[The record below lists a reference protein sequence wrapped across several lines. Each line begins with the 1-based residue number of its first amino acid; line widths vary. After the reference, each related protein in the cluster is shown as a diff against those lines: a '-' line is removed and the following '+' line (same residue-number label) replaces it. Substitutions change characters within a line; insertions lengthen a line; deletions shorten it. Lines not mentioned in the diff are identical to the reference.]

1 MTRKPQGQLIII
13 GGGLLKEGAEPIAEK
28 IAELSKKSKGPLVII
43 NAATYEPDDV
53 FEDHIEFFGR
63 FGITE
68 VEGVD
73 IRCREDAHNSEKVAK
88 CVNAGIIF
96 FTGGDQLRITSQI
109 GDSPLFTAMHDL
121 YAKGGIIAGT
131 SAGAAAMPAT
141 MIIGGPSDESSRTVD
156 ISMAPGLGLLQDTVV
171 DSHFAE
177 RGRIGRLLGA
187 VAQNPRNL
195 GLGIDESTAIVV
207 DKGESF
213 TTFGNG
219 AVYVVDGTNI
229 NYSSLSEKKTKR
241 VTSIFGVKLHIL
253 AQGDCFDLIDRQPVM
268 PKVYAE

>member
-1 MTRKPQGQLIII
+1 MKRKPQGQLIII

-28 IAELSKKSKGPLVII
+28 IVELTEKSKGPLVIV

-53 FEDHIEFFGR
+53 FEEHMEFFGR
-63 FGITE
+63 FGLTE

-73 IRCREDAHNSEKVAK
+73 IRCREDAHDEEKLSK
-88 CVNAGIIF
+88 CMHAGMIF

-109 GDSPLFTAMHDL
+109 GDSPLFQFMRDFYTE
-121 YAKGGIIAGT
+121 GGIIAGT
-131 SAGAAAMPAT
+131 SAGAAAMPET

-156 ISMAPGLGLLQDTVV
+156 ISMAPGLGFLKDAVV

-177 RGRIGRLLGA
+177 RGRIGRLLGT

-195 GLGIDESTAIVV
+195 GIGIDESTGIVV
-207 DKGESF
+207 EKGEKF

-219 AVYVVDGTNI
+219 AVYVLDGTDI
-229 NYSSLSEKKTKR
+229 GYSSLSEKQINR
-241 VTSIFGVKLHIL
+241 VTSIFGVKLHIM
-253 AQGDCFDLIDRQPVM
+253 AQDDSFDLINRQPITAT
-268 PKVYAE
+268 VYAK